1 MLIPRYYFSNDYT
14 DFYEYFLTQPHTR
27 KTFRKNDCLWNPGEP
42 VTHVYYIISGIALTV
57 LEHENGSR
65 KISSLHS
72 AGTVFPGSHRSVFK
86 IEHSRSTIALSDM
99 ETLCFPN
106 EYFLQ
111 MICENKELTLR
122 TLDWNASYINLLLYE
137 SAHQDYNNSFLKLC
151 NLLYLFSQNSPEE
164 NGRRISLTQENIA
177 EILTVTR
184 VNAARNLSRLRDEQI
199 IVSHRKWI
207 EIINPQALE
216 AYCSQETLKS

>member
-65 KISSLHS
+65 KISALHS
-72 AGTVFPGSHRSVFK
+72 AGTVFPGSHRAVFK
-86 IEHSRSTIALSDM
+86 IEHSISTIALSDM

-106 EYFLQ
+106 DYFLQ
-111 MICENKELTLR
+111 MICEYKELTLR